1 MTNQEPDFIESL
13 QMHVDNLVVR
23 DGEQIVDGQES
34 AAKRWVGQYELQMRY
49 EAERVSALEARK
61 KTEAMGMLTA
71 FVLNEAAREGNKNS
85 VPDAC
90 FYDEIPKYRTN
101 WRGKTI
107 IDRKLTVIGFEG
119 WRLGSLNHPSSGEI
133 VLRSDADE
141 PKNYVDGLTI
151 VRKSAYKPEHSNT
164 SWQIHRTRPIPVKG
178 ETTDDAWALKNFCL
192 EQIAEDELKE
202 YIYSKEPAFKSLYDD
217 TFHYPSIEELRRVA
231 ERCLYPT
238 DIERALR
245 DSLANL
251 LVSKGIVEIVP
262 GVSSRNDETI
272 DRLRRKIRFQK

>member
-1 MTNQEPDFIESL
+1 MTRNRWRKDG
-13 QMHVDNLVVR
+13 LVNMSYR
-23 DGEQIVDGQES
+23 CAMKQIVRQLS
-34 AAKRWVGQYELQMRY
+34 RLV
-49 EAERVSALEARK
+49 K

-71 FVLNEAAREGNKNS
+71 FVLNEAAREGNINA

-101 WRGKTI
+101 WRGREI
-107 IDRKLTVIGFEG
+107 IDRKLTVIGLEG
-119 WRLGSLNHPSSGEI
+119 WRLGSLSSPSGGDI

-151 VRKSAYKPEHSNT
+151 VKKSVYQPEHGNA
-164 SWQIHRTRPIPVKG
+164 SWQIHRTRPVPVKG
-178 ETTDDAWALKNFCL
+178 ELTDDTWGLKYFCL
-192 EQIAEDELKE
+192 KQISEDELKE
-202 YIYSKEPAFKSLYDD
+202 YIYNKEPAYKSIYDD
-217 TFHYPSIEELRRVA
+217 MFRCPSIEELRRDA
-231 ERCLYPT
+231 ERYLYPT